1 MLNFSYYNPA
11 RIVFGA
17 GTIKEVGV
25 LASAYGKKVLF
36 HYGGGSIKKNG
47 VYDQVIHSL
56 KESGL
61 EIIELPGAVPNPRL
75 ALVKEGIEVCKR
87 EKIDFILAVGGGS
100 AIDSAKAISFG
111 AKLRD
116 GEDIWEDYYMRGD
129 YNIREA
135 IPLGVVLTIPAAGS
149 ESSTGSVI
157 TDWDK
162 NLKRAVNSE
171 TIIPKFAIMDPETN
185 YSLPA
190 YQTGC
195 GISDILAHL
204 FERYFTTEKHN
215 DLSDRLLESAMRNII
230 AYGPLAL
237 KHPSDYR
244 YRAEI
249 MWTGTIAHNNLLDQG
264 RVGDW

>member
-1 MLNFSYYNPA
+1 
-11 RIVFGA
+11 
-17 GTIKEVGV
+17 
-25 LASAYGKKVLF
+25 
-36 HYGGGSIKKNG
+36 
-47 VYDQVIHSL
+47 
-56 KESGL
+56 
-61 EIIELPGAVPNPRL
+61 
-75 ALVKEGIEVCKR
+75 
-87 EKIDFILAVGGGS
+87 
-100 AIDSAKAISFG
+100 
-111 AKLRD
+111 
-116 GEDIWEDYYMRGD
+116 
-129 YNIREA
+129 
-135 IPLGVVLTIPAAGS
+135 
-149 ESSTGSVI
+149 
-157 TDWDK
+157 
-162 NLKRAVNSE
+162 
-171 TIIPKFAIMDPETN
+171 MDPETN

-264 RVGDW
+264 RVGDWASHDIEHEISGIYDLAHGAGLSIVFPAWMKYVYKKHIDRFVQFATRVWDVDLTYDDKETMVEVAIEKLENFYKSIGMPIRLSDVNIGDENIRQMAENAFLGRTKLGSFETFNADDVEKILRLAL